1 MRVIILSFI
10 LLLCSCCPVDSS
22 NSSTEKKIEKKDEIV
37 VNCSN
42 KYRIYQD
49 NYGTV
54 TFLYEFELHEHIFLV
69 NTWNDRKL
77 IHAPWCPCKQ
87 KFDEPTSNFNTSSI
101 NSEDSIFSNSYF

>member
-10 LLLCSCCPVDSS
+10 LLLYSCCPVDNNNN
-22 NSSTEKKIEKKDEIV
+22 NSTQKKNETV

-42 KYRIYQD
+42 KYKIYRD

-54 TFLYEFELHEHIFLV
+54 TILHEFELHGHVFLV
-69 NTWNDRKL
+69 NTWNDYKL

-87 KFDEPTSNFNTSSI
+87 TSTT
-101 NSEDSIFSNSYF
+101 ESIFESNSFF

>member
-10 LLLCSCCPVDSS
+10 LLLCSCCPVDSNN
-22 NSSTEKKIEKKDEIV
+22 NSTQKKDEIV

-54 TFLYEFELHEHIFLV
+54 AVLYEFELHGHVFLV
-69 NTWNDRKL
+69 NTWNNCNL
-77 IHAPWCPCKQ
+77 THAPWCPCRQ
-87 KFDEPTSNFNTSSI
+87 TQSI
-101 NSEDSIFSNSYF
+101 TTTESIFKSNSFF

>member
-10 LLLCSCCPVDSS
+10 LLLCSCCSVDNNN
-22 NSSTEKKIEKKDEIV
+22 NSIQNKDEIV

-42 KYRIYQD
+42 KYKIYQD

-54 TFLYEFELHEHIFLV
+54 TILREFELHGHVFLV
-69 NTWNDRKL
+69 NTWNERSV

-87 KFDEPTSNFNTSSI
+87 TSTT
-101 NSEDSIFSNSYF
+101 ESIFESNSFF

>member
-22 NSSTEKKIEKKDEIV
+22 NSSIQKKDEIV

-42 KYRIYQD
+42 KYKIYWD

-54 TFLYEFELHEHIFLV
+54 TFLYEFELHGHIFLI
-69 NTWNDRKL
+69 NTWNDCKL
-77 IHAPWCPCKQ
+77 IHAPWCPCRQ
-87 KFDEPTSNFNTSSI
+87 TQPITTTE
-101 NSEDSIFSNSYF
+101 SIFESNSYF

>member
-22 NSSTEKKIEKKDEIV
+22 NSSNEKKDEIV
-37 VNCSN
+37 INCSN

-54 TFLYEFELHEHIFLV
+54 AILREFELNGHIFLV
-69 NTWNDRKL
+69 NTWNDYKL

-87 KFDEPTSNFNTSSI
+87 LQSTTTTE
-101 NSEDSIFSNSYF
+101 SIFESNSFF

>member
-10 LLLCSCCPVDSS
+10 LLLCSCCPVD
-22 NSSTEKKIEKKDEIV
+22 NSSSSIQKKDEIV

-54 TFLYEFELHEHIFLV
+54 TILYEFELHGHVFIV
-69 NTWNDRKL
+69 NAWNDYNA

-87 KFDEPTSNFNTSSI
+87 TQSTTTTE
-101 NSEDSIFSNSYF
+101 SIFESNSFF